1 MTSARHKW
9 TLEEVVDSV
18 GPGAIL
24 RNYVEQRDVRAC
36 LLAAAVHGPIR
47 RAADVGCGYGR
58 LTPVLSEVA
67 SEVWGLEREA
77 LFVDEAKRLQPKA
90 QFLQVESLERLPL
103 PDNSVDF
110 AMTFTVM
117 QHMRKQNAIA
127 VCIELKRIAQH
138 GFVLVVEETDPTLA
152 DDDSDSGGG
161 GVTIGRSVDTYR
173 EWMRPFE
180 LVLQRAREIEPGYPR
195 PDVGTYM
202 LFEAPGRSGGNA

>member
-67 SEVWGLEREA
+67 SEVWGLERE
-77 LFVDEAKRLQPKA
+77 
-90 QFLQVESLERLPL
+90 
-103 PDNSVDF
+103 
-110 AMTFTVM
+110 
-117 QHMRKQNAIA
+117 
-127 VCIELKRIAQH
+127 
-138 GFVLVVEETDPTLA
+138 
-152 DDDSDSGGG
+152 SDSSQKPNFY
-161 GVTIGRSVDTYR
+161 RLNRWSVCPCQTTA
-173 EWMRPFE
+173 WISP
-180 LVLQRAREIEPGYPR
+180 
-195 PDVGTYM
+195 
-202 LFEAPGRSGGNA
+202 